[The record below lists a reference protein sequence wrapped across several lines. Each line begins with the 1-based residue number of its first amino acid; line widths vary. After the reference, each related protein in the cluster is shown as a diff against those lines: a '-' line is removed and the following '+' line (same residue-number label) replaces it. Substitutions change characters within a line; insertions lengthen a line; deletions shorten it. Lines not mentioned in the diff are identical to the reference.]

1 MDLLSHFDIEL
12 NHDQKEAINRL
23 ALFLESN
30 DQVFLLKGYAGT
42 GKTTLIKGLIKYL
55 LQEKKQFEI
64 CAPTGRAAKI
74 LRNKTGYGST
84 IHSTIYSFDN
94 LVAKNA
100 EAKDE
105 ASHSFEYFFPL
116 KELAKE
122 TVIIVDEASMISSR
136 FSKNELFDFGTNILL
151 NDLLTFSRL
160 QMKNNNKLI
169 VIGDPAQLLPV
180 GDNNSWALE
189 KSFYVEKNLSVSEG
203 LLTEVVRQNSSL
215 ILENAFKIRS
225 CIEKPD
231 FKELQFSFDN
241 TKFINL
247 NGKNLVQ
254 RYCELFPKTDFDNG
268 VIITYSNA
276 QNLHYNQE
284 IRNEYF
290 PGKVHISEGD
300 IVQIINNNYST
311 YKTKIYNGDF
321 AMVISVGETVKH
333 SAPVFVDENGR
344 KVKKIIDF
352 TFKKVILS
360 LPDFDEDIEAFI
372 HENLLESTSRDLSI
386 NEMKALYI
394 NAVMRFRDSNKN
406 ERVGSENFKN
416 FLKNDVFF
424 NALRVKYGYAITGH
438 KSQGGEW
445 KTVFVDYYG
454 RVSLKKEPLRW
465 SYTATTRASECVYAT
480 NYPNFGKYY
489 LLKFSDIGTF
499 SNIPEGAFS
508 FENVPLSPFHKIT
521 DHKCKSWLYWNIM
534 DKCQNTVLKIKNI
547 ASEEWTE
554 KYTIELND
562 EILIAQ
568 ISHNAAGY
576 FSTDFKTTSVV
587 SSNTKEYVL
596 AVLNAR
602 NEVVFKNNYKPSE
615 DFLTDLYTVV
625 QAASN
630 DTDVRITN
638 VVEKLENYF
647 VSYYFETDN
656 PLSYIQFF
664 FKKTKEFST
673 AIVKTFGATDDIKLK
688 NLLMKIEDYANSSS

>member
-12 NHDQKEAINRL
+12 NQDQKELVKRL
-23 ALFLESN
+23 SLFLQGDEK
-30 DQVFLLKGYAGT
+30 VFILKGYAGT
-42 GKTTLIKGLIKYL
+42 GKTTLIKGFIKFL
-55 LQEKKQFEI
+55 VHEKKQFEV

-74 LRNKTGYGST
+74 LRNKTGFGST
-84 IHSTIYSFDN
+84 IHSTIYDFDN

-100 EAKDE
+100 EKKDE
-105 ASHSFEYFFPL
+105 AEHSFEYFFPL
-116 KELAKE
+116 KELVNE

-169 VIGDPAQLLPV
+169 IIGDPAQLLPV

-189 KSFYVEKNLSVSEG
+189 KSFYAAKNISVSEG
-203 LLTEVVRQNSSL
+203 FLTEVIRQKNGH
-215 ILENAFKIRS
+215 ILENAFKIRN

-231 FKELQFSFDN
+231 FKELQFSFDSS
-241 TKFINL
+241 TFIDF
-247 NGKNLVQ
+247 NGKNVVQ
-254 RYCELFPKTDFDNG
+254 KYCELFPTTDFDNG
-268 VIITYSNA
+268 VIITLSNA
-276 QNLHYNQE
+276 HNLRYNQE
-284 IRNEYF
+284 IRNELF
-290 PGKVHISEGD
+290 PGNVHIAEGD
-300 IVQIINNNYST
+300 LVQIINNNYNK

-321 AMVISVGETVKH
+321 AMITSIGETVNQ
-333 SAPVFVDENGR
+333 SAAVFVDENGR

-352 TFKKVILS
+352 TFRKVILR

-394 NAVMRFRDSNKN
+394 NAVMRFRDSNKG
-406 ERVGSENFKN
+406 EKVGSENFKN

-454 RVSLKKEPLRW
+454 RVSLKNEPLRW
-465 SYTATTRASECVYAT
+465 SYTATTRASDCVYAT
-480 NYPNFGKYY
+480 NYPNFGKYHR
-489 LLKFSDIGTF
+489 LKFSAIGTVA
-499 SNIPEGAFS
+499 NIPHDAFN
-508 FENVPLSPFHKIT
+508 FENVPISPFHKIT

-534 DKCQNTVLKIKNI
+534 DKCKNTVLKIKNI
-547 ASEEWTE
+547 ASEEWLE

-568 ISHNAAGY
+568 ISYNAAGY

-615 DFLTDLYTVV
+615 DFLTDLYNVV

-638 VVEKLENYF
+638 VIEKLGNYF

-673 AIVKTFGATDDIKLK
+673 AIVKTFGTTDDIKLK
-688 NLLMKIEDYANSSS
+688 NLLMKIEQYANSSS